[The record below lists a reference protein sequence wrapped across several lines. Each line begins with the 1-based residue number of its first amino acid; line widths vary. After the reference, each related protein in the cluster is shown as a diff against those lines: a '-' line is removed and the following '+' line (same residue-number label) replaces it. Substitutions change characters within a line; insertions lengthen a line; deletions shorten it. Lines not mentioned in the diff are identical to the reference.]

1 VIKHIIWYTHRSPNK
16 ADRRATM
23 FLKKVTINQEGKTY
37 NYFKI
42 VASYR
47 DPDGKPKH
55 RLIQNLGALSEVDA
69 ERMRLILKAQQDP
82 ELVLAKS
89 SDIVVIKHWLFL
101 PIILL
106 HSLWETFQLQQ
117 FFPDGLLTEA
127 MVLNRCIEPLSKI
140 HVVEWMQSTVLPAM
154 FGSPRLLDDYAV
166 YRELDFL
173 HKQENALQTHLY
185 TQLQHIDPTIGEG
198 FFYDITS
205 TYMEGSQCVIAKLG
219 YSRDHRPDLE
229 QIVIALMVTPNGS
242 PFYWKVLEGNTQDI
256 TTLPG
261 VVKDLKQRFGLKTCH
276 LVFDRGMVSAEHL
289 CLLEEKGLTYLS
301 AMDKDEMGCHPLF
314 QEFVPEPASKEDYE
328 QILALHE
335 FTPTDDNQFFYTRE
349 GQVGQRRFIFSFDVT
364 RFFEDIA
371 TRERRIAK
379 TMAWIA
385 EQNIKLAVAKKSR
398 QKEAIER
405 DMQKMITKRK
415 LKSLVKVTVTP
426 IELSVTKKDGS
437 IRIAHSFQLS
447 ATIDK
452 ARETAIRRLDGITCF
467 ITNDT
472 TIPQTE
478 IIHRYR
484 AKNKIEE
491 AFREM
496 KSQLALRPIHL
507 TRPERVKAH
516 VTVCIL
522 AYLLVNTMEMLLKKF
537 GHSISPIDVLK
548 QTQSCQLNQV
558 GIKSSPG
565 YSLTVTEMTEEQ
577 TEWTKLFNCENLLKP
592 KALKQIT
599 KSLKNVL

>member
-1 VIKHIIWYTHRSPNK
+1 
-16 ADRRATM
+16 M
-23 FLKKVTINQEGKTY
+23 FLKKVTIKQQGKTY

-47 DPDGKPKH
+47 DKDGKPKH
-55 RLIQNLGALSEVDA
+55 RLIQNLGVLSEADA
-69 ERMRLILKAQQDP
+69 ERMRLILKAGQDS

-89 SDIVVIKHWLFL
+89 SDIVVTRHWLFL

-106 HSLWETFQLQQ
+106 HSLWETFQLHR
-117 FFPDGLLTEA
+117 FFPDSLLIEA
-127 MVLNRCIEPLSKI
+127 MVLNRCLEPLSKI
-140 HVVEWMQSTVLPAM
+140 HVVKWMQSTVLPALVEA
-154 FGSPRLLDDYAV
+154 PRLPDDYAV

-173 HKQENALQTHLY
+173 NKQETDLQTHLY
-185 TQLQHIDPTIGEG
+185 TQLTRLDPSVGEG

-219 YSRDHRPDLE
+219 YSRDHRPDRE
-229 QIVIALMVTPNGS
+229 QIVIALMVTPQGS

-256 TTLPG
+256 TTLPK
-261 VVKDLKQRFGLKTCH
+261 VVSDLKQRFGLTTCH
-276 LVFDRGMVSAEHL
+276 LVFDRGMVSADHL
-289 CLLEEKGLTYLS
+289 YLLETEGLTYLS
-301 AMDKDEMGCHPLF
+301 AMDKDEMACHPLF

-335 FTPTDDNQFFYTRE
+335 FLPTDDHQFFYTRE
-349 GQVGQRRFIFSFDVT
+349 GMVEKRRFIFSFDVT

-385 EQNIKLAVAKKSR
+385 EQNAKLAVAKKSR
-398 QKEAIER
+398 QKEAVER
-405 DMQKMITKRK
+405 EVQKIISQRK
-415 LKSLVKVTVTP
+415 LKSLLKVTVTP
-426 IELSVTKKDGS
+426 IEVKVPKKDGS
-437 IRIAHSFQLS
+437 VRLAQSYQLS
-447 ATIDK
+447 AIIDK
-452 ARETAIRRLDGITCF
+452 TGETEMRRLDGITCF

-472 TIPQTE
+472 TIPQTQ
-478 IIHRYR
+478 IIQRYR
-484 AKNKIEE
+484 EKNKIEE

-496 KSQLALRPIHL
+496 KSLLALRPIHL

-522 AYLLVNTMEMLLKKF
+522 AYLLVNTMEMMLKRAQ
-537 GHSISPIDVLK
+537 HSISPIEVLK
-548 QTQSCQLNQV
+548 QVQSCQLNQV
-558 GIKSSPG
+558 GIKGSPG
-565 YSLTVTEMTEEQ
+565 YSFTVTEMTEQ
-577 TEWTKLFNCENLLKP
+577 QLEWVKLFNCENLLKP

-599 KSLKNVL
+599 KSMQTTL

>member
-1 VIKHIIWYTHRSPNK
+1 
-16 ADRRATM
+16 M
-23 FLKKVTINQEGKTY
+23 FLKKVTIKQEGKTY
-37 NYFKI
+37 NYYKI

-47 DPDGKPKH
+47 DKDGKPKH
-55 RLIQNLGALSEVDA
+55 RLIQNLGVLSETDA
-69 ERMRLILKAQQDP
+69 ERMRLILKAGQDS
-82 ELVLAKS
+82 ELVLAKT
-89 SDIVVIKHWLFL
+89 SDIVVTKHWLFL

-106 HSLWETFQLQQ
+106 HSLWETFQLQH
-117 FFPDGLLTEA
+117 FFSDGLLIEA

-140 HVVEWMQSTVLPAM
+140 HVVEWMQSTVLPAVL
-154 FGSPRLLDDYAV
+154 GSPSLPDDYAV

-173 HKQENALQTHLY
+173 NKQENALQTHLY
-185 TQLQHIDPTIGEG
+185 TQLKNLDPSVGEG

-229 QIVIALMVTPNGS
+229 QIVIALMVTPQGS

-261 VVKDLKQRFGLKTCH
+261 VVHDLKLRFGLKTCH
-276 LVFDRGMVSAEHL
+276 LVFDRGMVSGDHL
-289 CLLEEKGLTYLS
+289 DLLEAQGLTYLS
-301 AMDKDEMGCHPLF
+301 AMDKDEMACHPLF
-314 QEFVPEPASKEDYE
+314 QKFVPEPASKEDYE

-335 FTPTDDNQFFYTRE
+335 FVPTDDNQFFYTRE
-349 GQVGQRRFIFSFDVT
+349 GRVGKRRFIFSFDVT

-371 TRERRIAK
+371 TRERRITK

-385 EQNIKLAVAKKSR
+385 EQNAKLAVAKKSR
-398 QKEAIER
+398 QMEAVER
-405 DMQKMITKRK
+405 DVQKIISKRK
-415 LKSLVKVTVTP
+415 LKSLMKVTITP
-426 IELSVTKKDGS
+426 IEVKVPKKDGS

-447 ATIDK
+447 AMIDK
-452 ARETAIRRLDGITCF
+452 TGETEIRRLDGMTCF

-478 IIHRYR
+478 IIQRYR
-484 AKNKIEE
+484 EKNKIEE

-507 TRPERVKAH
+507 TRTERVKAH
-516 VTVCIL
+516 VSVCIL
-522 AYLLVNTMEMLLKKF
+522 AYLLVNTMEMMLKRAEQ
-537 GHSISPIDVLK
+537 SISPIDVLK
-548 QTQSCQLNQV
+548 QVQSCQLNQV
-558 GIKSSPG
+558 GIKGSPG

-577 TEWTKLFNCENLLKP
+577 IQWTKLFECETLLKP

-599 KSLKNVL
+599 KSLENAL

>member
-1 VIKHIIWYTHRSPNK
+1 
-16 ADRRATM
+16 M
-23 FLKKVTINQEGKTY
+23 FLKKVTIRQEGKTY
-37 NYFKI
+37 NYYKI

-47 DPDGKPKH
+47 DKDGKPKH
-55 RLIQNLGALSEVDA
+55 RLIQNLGVLSEADA

-82 ELVLAKS
+82 DLVLAKT
-89 SDIVVIKHWLFL
+89 SDIVVTKHWLFL

-106 HSLWETFQLQQ
+106 HSLWETFQLQH
-117 FFPDGLLTEA
+117 FFQDSLLIEA

-140 HVVEWMQSTVLPAM
+140 HVVEWMQSTVLPALL
-154 FGSPRLLDDYAV
+154 GSPRLPDDYAV
-166 YRELDFL
+166 YRELDSL
-173 HKQENALQTHLY
+173 NKQENALQNHLY
-185 TQLQHIDPTIGEG
+185 TQLQRLDPTVGEG

-229 QIVIALMVTPNGS
+229 QIVIALMVTPQGS

-256 TTLPG
+256 TTLPS
-261 VVKDLKQRFGLKTCH
+261 VVNDLKRQFGLKTCH
-276 LVFDRGMVSAEHL
+276 LVFDRGMVSSDHL
-289 CLLEEKGLTYLS
+289 DLLEAQGLTYLS
-301 AMDKDEMGCHPLF
+301 AMDKDEMACHPLF
-314 QEFVPEPASKEDYE
+314 QKFVPEPASKEDYE

-335 FTPTDDNQFFYTRE
+335 FLPTDDNQFFYTRE
-349 GQVGQRRFIFSFDVT
+349 GRVGKRRFIFSFDVT

-371 TRERRIAK
+371 TRDKRISK

-385 EQNIKLAVAKKSR
+385 EQNTKLAVAKKSR
-398 QKEAIER
+398 QKEAVER
-405 DMQKMITKRK
+405 DVQKIISKRK
-415 LKSLVKVTVTP
+415 LKSLMKVTVTP
-426 IELSVTKKDGS
+426 IEVEVPKKDGS

-447 ATIDK
+447 AMIDK
-452 ARETAIRRLDGITCF
+452 TKEAEIRRLDGITCF
-467 ITNDT
+467 ITNDE

-478 IIHRYR
+478 IIQRYR
-484 AKNKIEE
+484 EKNKIGEV
-491 AFREM
+491 FREM

-522 AYLLVNTMEMLLKKF
+522 AYLLVNTMEVMLKRAGL
-537 GHSISPIDVLK
+537 SISPIDVLK
-548 QTQSCQLNQV
+548 QVQSCQLNQV
-558 GIKSSPG
+558 GIKGSPG

-577 TEWTKLFNCENLLKP
+577 IEWTKLFNCENLLKP

-599 KSLKNVL
+599 KSLENTL

>member
-1 VIKHIIWYTHRSPNK
+1 
-16 ADRRATM
+16 M
-23 FLKKVTINQEGKTY
+23 FLKKVTIKQEGKTY
-37 NYFKI
+37 NYYKI

-47 DPDGKPKH
+47 DKDGKPKH
-55 RLIQNLGALSEVDA
+55 RLIQNLGVLSEADA

-82 ELVLAKS
+82 DLVLAKS

-106 HSLWETFQLQQ
+106 HALWETFQLHR
-117 FFPDGLLTEA
+117 FFPDGLLVEA

-140 HVVEWMQSTVLPAM
+140 HVVEWMQGTVLPALS
-154 FGSPRLLDDYAV
+154 GSSRLPDDYAV

-173 HKQENALQTHLY
+173 NKQENALQTHLY
-185 TQLQHIDPTIGEG
+185 TQLTRLDPSVGEG

-229 QIVIALMVTPNGS
+229 QIVIALMVTPQGS
-242 PFYWKVLEGNTQDI
+242 PFYWKVLEGKTQDI

-261 VVKDLKQRFGLKTCH
+261 VVNDLKARFGLKTCH
-276 LVFDRGMVSAEHL
+276 LVFDRGMVSSDHL
-289 CLLEEKGLTYLS
+289 DLLEAQGLTYLS
-301 AMDKDEMGCHPLF
+301 AMDKDEMACHPLF
-314 QEFVPEPASKEDYE
+314 QEFVPEPALKEDYE

-335 FTPTDDNQFFYTRE
+335 FVPTDDHQFFYTRE
-349 GQVGQRRFIFSFDVT
+349 GRVGQRRFIFSFDVT

-371 TRERRIAK
+371 TRERRITK

-385 EQNIKLAVAKKSR
+385 EQNAKLAVAKKSR
-398 QKEAIER
+398 QKEAVER
-405 DMQKMITKRK
+405 DVQKIISKRR
-415 LKSLVKVTVTP
+415 LKSLMKVTVTP
-426 IELSVTKKDGS
+426 IEVKVTKKDGS

-447 ATIDK
+447 AMIDK
-452 ARETAIRRLDGITCF
+452 TRETELRRLDGMTCF
-467 ITNDT
+467 ITNDV
-472 TIPQTE
+472 TIPQAE
-478 IIHRYR
+478 IIQRYR
-484 AKNKIEE
+484 EKNKIEE

-507 TRPERVKAH
+507 TRPDRVKAH
-516 VTVCIL
+516 VSVCIL
-522 AYLLVNTMEMLLKKF
+522 AYLLVNTMEMMLKKA

-548 QTQSCQLNQV
+548 QVQSCQLNQV
-558 GIKSSPG
+558 GIKGSPG
-565 YSLTVTEMTEEQ
+565 YSLTVTEMTEQ
-577 TEWTKLFNCENLLKP
+577 QLEWTKLFNCENLLKP

-599 KSLKNVL
+599 KSLGNTL

>member
-1 VIKHIIWYTHRSPNK
+1 
-16 ADRRATM
+16 M
-23 FLKKVTINQEGKTY
+23 FLKKVTIKQAGKTY
-37 NYFKI
+37 NYYKI

-47 DPDGKPKH
+47 DKDGKPKH
-55 RLIQNLGALSEVDA
+55 RLIQNLGVLSEDDA
-69 ERMRLILKAQQDP
+69 ERMRLILKAQQDS

-89 SDIVVIKHWLFL
+89 SDIVVTRHWLFL

-106 HSLWETFQLQQ
+106 HSLWEIFQLQQ
-117 FFPDGLLTEA
+117 FFLDGLLIEA

-154 FGSPRLLDDYAV
+154 FGSPGLPDDFAV

-173 HKQENALQTHLY
+173 NKQETALQTHLY
-185 TQLQHIDPTIGEG
+185 TQLQHLDPSVGEG

-229 QIVIALMVTPNGS
+229 QIAIALMVTPQGS

-276 LVFDRGMVSAEHL
+276 LVFDRGMVSADHL
-289 CLLEEKGLTYLS
+289 DLLEAEGLTYLS
-301 AMDKDEMGCHPLF
+301 AMDKDEMACHPLF

-335 FTPTDDNQFFYTRE
+335 FLPTDDHQFFYTRE
-349 GQVGQRRFIFSFDVT
+349 GRIGKRRFIFSFDVT

-385 EQNIKLAVAKKSR
+385 EQNAKLATAKKSR
-398 QKEAIER
+398 QKEAVER
-405 DMQKMITKRK
+405 EVLKIISKRK
-415 LKSLVKVTVTP
+415 LKSLMKITVTP
-426 IELSVTKKDGS
+426 IEIKVAKKDGS
-437 IRIAHSFQLS
+437 LRIAHSFQLS
-447 ATIDK
+447 AVIDK
-452 ARETAIRRLDGITCF
+452 LGETEARRLDGITCF
-467 ITNDT
+467 ITNDL

-478 IIHRYR
+478 IIQRYR
-484 AKNKIEE
+484 EKNKIEE

-496 KSQLALRPIHL
+496 KSLLALRPIHL

-516 VTVCIL
+516 VTICIL
-522 AYLLVNTMEMLLKKF
+522 AYLLINMMEMMLRKV
-537 GHSISPIDVLK
+537 GHSIAPIEVLK
-548 QTQSCQLNQV
+548 QVQSCRLNQV
-558 GIKSSPG
+558 SLKGSSG
-565 YSLTVTEMTEEQ
+565 YSLTVTEMTEQ
-577 TEWTKLFNCENLLKP
+577 QLEWTELFNCENLLKP
-592 KALKQIT
+592 KTLKQIT
-599 KSLKNVL
+599 KSLENTL

>member
-1 VIKHIIWYTHRSPNK
+1 
-16 ADRRATM
+16 M
-23 FLKKVTINQEGKTY
+23 FLKKVTIKQEGKIY
-37 NYFKI
+37 NYYKI

-47 DPDGKPKH
+47 DKDGKPKH
-55 RLIQNLGALSEVDA
+55 RLIQNLGVLSEADA

-82 ELVLAKS
+82 DLVLAKT
-89 SDIVVIKHWLFL
+89 SDIVVTRHWLFL

-106 HSLWETFQLQQ
+106 HSLWETFQLQH
-117 FFPDGLLTEA
+117 FFPDGLLVEA

-140 HVVEWMQSTVLPAM
+140 HVVEWMQSTVLPAVL
-154 FGSPRLLDDYAV
+154 GSSNLPDGYAV

-173 HKQENALQTHLY
+173 NKQENALQTHLY
-185 TQLQHIDPTIGEG
+185 TQLQRIDPTVGEG

-229 QIVIALMVTPNGS
+229 QIVIALMVTPQGS

-261 VVKDLKQRFGLKTCH
+261 VVNDLKQRFGLKTCH
-276 LVFDRGMVSAEHL
+276 LVFDRGMVSGDHL
-289 CLLEEKGLTYLS
+289 DLLEAQEITYLS
-301 AMDKDEMGCHPLF
+301 AMDKDEMACHPLF

-335 FTPTDDNQFFYTRE
+335 FVPTDDNQFFYTRE
-349 GQVGQRRFIFSFDVT
+349 GRVGQRRFIFSFDVL

-371 TRERRIAK
+371 TRERRITK

-385 EQNIKLAVAKKSR
+385 EQNARLAVAKKSR
-398 QKEAIER
+398 QKEAVER
-405 DMQKMITKRK
+405 DVQKIISKRK
-415 LKSLVKVTVTP
+415 LKSLMKVTVTP
-426 IELSVTKKDGS
+426 IEIKVPKKDGS
-437 IRIAHSFQLS
+437 FRIAHSFQLS
-447 ATIDK
+447 AMIDK
-452 ARETAIRRLDGITCF
+452 AGETEIRRLDGITCF
-467 ITNDT
+467 ITNDE

-478 IIHRYR
+478 IIQRYR
-484 AKNKIEE
+484 EKNKIEE

-522 AYLLVNTMEMLLKKF
+522 AYLLVNTMEMMLKRA
-537 GHSISPIDVLK
+537 GYSISPIDVLK
-548 QTQSCQLNQV
+548 QVQSCQLNQV
-558 GIKSSPG
+558 GLKDSPG

-577 TEWTKLFNCENLLKP
+577 IEWTKLFNCENLLKP

-599 KSLKNVL
+599 KSLENTL

>member
-1 VIKHIIWYTHRSPNK
+1 
-16 ADRRATM
+16 M
-23 FLKKVTINQEGKTY
+23 FLKKVTIKQEGRTY
-37 NYFKI
+37 NYYKI

-47 DPDGKPKH
+47 DKDGKPKH
-55 RLIQNLGALSEVDA
+55 RLIQNLGVLSEDDA

-106 HSLWETFQLQQ
+106 HSLWETFQLQR
-117 FFPDGLLTEA
+117 FFPDGLLIEA

-140 HVVEWMQSTVLPAM
+140 HVVEWMQSTVLPAV
-154 FGSPRLLDDYAV
+154 FGSPQLPNDYAV

-173 HKQENALQTHLY
+173 NKQEPALQTHLY
-185 TQLQHIDPTIGEG
+185 TQLQRIDTTVGEG

-276 LVFDRGMVSAEHL
+276 LVFDRGMVSADHL
-289 CLLEEKGLTYLS
+289 DLLEAKGLTYLS
-301 AMDKDEMGCHPLF
+301 AMDKNEMACHPLF
-314 QEFVPEPASKEDYE
+314 QEFVPEPAAKEDYE

-335 FTPTDDNQFFYTRE
+335 FVPTDDNQFFYTRE
-349 GQVGQRRFIFSFDVT
+349 GRVGQRRFIFSFDVT

-385 EQNIKLAVAKKSR
+385 EQNAKLAVAKKSR
-398 QKEAIER
+398 QKEAVER
-405 DMQKMITKRK
+405 DVQQIISKRK
-415 LKSLVKVTVTP
+415 LKTLMKITVTP
-426 IELSVTKKDGS
+426 IEVQVTKKDGS
-437 IRIAHSFQLS
+437 IRIVHSFQLS
-447 ATIDK
+447 ATIDT
-452 ARETAIRRLDGITCF
+452 AGETEMRRLDGMTCF
-467 ITNDT
+467 MTNDT

-478 IIHRYR
+478 IIQRYR
-484 AKNKIEE
+484 EKNKIEE

-522 AYLLVNTMEMLLKKF
+522 AYLLVNTMEMMLKKS

-548 QTQSCQLNQV
+548 QVQSCQLNQV
-558 GIKSSPG
+558 GIKGSPG

-577 TEWTKLFNCENLLKP
+577 IEWKKLFNCENLLKP
-592 KALKQIT
+592 KTVEQIT
-599 KSLKNVL
+599 KSLRNAL